1 VTIGGVSATINSWS
15 DTTLEVQLPAIPACA
30 VQQRGRASA
39 LCGELVITN
48 ANGKKSIDAITVT
61 AGGRAPIYVTP
72 TSVAMSDNRPALTTA
87 ITPEN
92 ALQAAIDAAD
102 PGDLILVG
110 PGTYK
115 EQVIM
120 WKPVRLQG
128 VGSGAVTINADA
140 HPAGKMDGWRRQVNC
155 LFGLTIDGVPNPNNL
170 GFDPNGQF
178 SCPKGMFLKNDRIPF
193 EGFVGWDASS
203 NGNLAQ
209 VLQEPSLM
217 GAYEGAG
224 ITVLGRGVRVPNNSP
239 DLWGQPQQGGAGAG
253 EFTPG
258 SRYLSGSNQD
268 CTITTTAG
276 SMYDYGTSNFYCNP
290 SRIDGLSI
298 INSSQG
304 GGGIF
309 MHGWNHNLEIAN
321 NRVSANHGTLSGG
334 INVGNGE
341 TPPAYIND
349 GTICGPGVAAPAPL
363 CPPLNGTP
371 ANGQIPFQLNV
382 NVHVHH
388 NDIYN
393 NASLGDA
400 LFSGTPSG
408 AGGLTVSA
416 GADNYVIDHNWI
428 AGNLS
433 SGDGG
438 GMTHSGFTA
447 NGSIKN
453 NWILFNQSVNP
464 TLPTNGGGLAIVGA
478 NSDRTLANGQ
488 ECGTT
493 TDTDCPPGI
502 GDGTGPGLVIDSNL
516 IVGNSAESGS
526 GGGLRLQQV
535 NGTELALFP
544 TDPDRWYTVTVI
556 NNIIANNVA
565 GWDGAGVSLE
575 DALKVRLV
583 NNTIASND
591 TTASAGV
598 LFKALGAPMAASPPP
613 GCTPTPDPTQPQNG
627 NCTSSDAPHLP
638 QPAGLVTMVN
648 TPNLVESLPTSVI
661 CPAGFNYGRDQD
673 SPRNQRTNGLCR
685 TLSMPSVVNDIF
697 WRNRAFHVGYADAS
711 GNEIVNPITG
721 AGNGSL
727 QNLVALF
734 PALNQSSTGQCV
746 NASGFPNYW
755 DVGVRGDTSLTNHTV
770 VGFTP
775 VLGAPSTNPTLFVN
789 NSILT
794 SNPAGYVN
802 GSGNQV
808 PGSSPL
814 VGEYCNG
821 SRIPPENGGH
831 GYNAPA
837 GRSETT
843 GLSPVFTFNN
853 IAVAATVD
861 EGNNWINLGYGPLT
875 LNLATLT
882 SPGPDMGDLVGGAL
896 DGSSLGAYSTRPTA
910 TAAVDRGLNN
920 AAGVPDT
927 DFFGT
932 ARPHNNG
939 NPVDIGAVEVARPPA
954 AATVSPGALDFGN
967 WATST
972 TSPTQNLT
980 VTNTGA
986 NALAGMAITG
996 LAAPFSRVTTG
1007 GFPGGAPNCGAT
1019 LTAGASCTVKVQFAP
1034 TAVQAYNTPVTIA
1047 YTGAVVTPTPVTLT
1061 GSGVANRATVAI
1073 TPNPLTITLPHCT
1086 FANLLACSTGTGVIT
1101 LTNSAPTGG
1110 AQMAITSVAVS
1121 GSGGTYAWTPAA
1133 IAGSDTCTNATLAP
1147 GASCTVT
1154 VRFSAN
1160 PFVGRSTTTVRSGT
1174 IGFTDN
1180 AVASP
1185 QTASLSGIALP

>member
-1 VTIGGVSATINSWS
+1 
-15 DTTLEVQLPAIPACA
+15 
-30 VQQRGRASA
+30 
-39 LCGELVITN
+39 
-48 ANGKKSIDAITVT
+48 
-61 AGGRAPIYVTP
+61 
-72 TSVAMSDNRPALTTA
+72 
-87 ITPEN
+87 
-92 ALQAAIDAAD
+92 
-102 PGDLILVG
+102 
-110 PGTYK
+110 
-115 EQVIM
+115 
-120 WKPVRLQG
+120 
-128 VGSGAVTINADA
+128 
-140 HPAGKMDGWRRQVNC
+140 
-155 LFGLTIDGVPNPNNL
+155 
-170 GFDPNGQF
+170 
-178 SCPKGMFLKNDRIPF
+178 
-193 EGFVGWDASS
+193 
-203 NGNLAQ
+203 
-209 VLQEPSLM
+209 
-217 GAYEGAG
+217 
-224 ITVLGRGVRVPNNSP
+224 
-239 DLWGQPQQGGAGAG
+239 
-253 EFTPG
+253 
-258 SRYLSGSNQD
+258 
-268 CTITTTAG
+268 
-276 SMYDYGTSNFYCNP
+276 MYDYGTSNFYCNP

-298 INSSQG
+298 LNSSQG

-309 MHGWNHNLEIAN
+309 IHGWNHNLEVAN
-321 NRVSANHGTLSGG
+321 TRISANHGTLSGG
-334 INVGNGE
+334 INLGNGE
-341 TPPAYIND
+341 TPPPYIND
-349 GTICGPGVAAPAPL
+349 GTICGPGVAAPAAL

-371 ANGQIPFQLNV
+371 PNAEIPFQLNV
-382 NVHVHH
+382 GVHVHH
-388 NDIYN
+388 NDVYN

-408 AGGLTVSA
+408 AGGITVSA

-433 SGDGG
+433 TGDGG

-447 NGSIKN
+447 NGRIAN
-453 NWILFNQSVNP
+453 NWILFNQSTNP

-478 NSDRTLANGQ
+478 NTDRTLANGQ

-493 TDTDCPPGI
+493 TDVDCPPGI

-544 TDPDRWYTVTVI
+544 TNPDRWYTVTVT
-556 NNIIANNVA
+556 NNVIANNVA

-598 LFKALGAPMAASPPP
+598 LFKALGASMAASPPP
-613 GCTPTPDPTQPQNG
+613 GCTPTPDPTQPQNP
-627 NCTSSDAPHLP
+627 NCTVSDAPHLP

-648 TPNLVESLPTSVI
+648 TPNLVESLPNTVV
-661 CPAGFNYGRDQD
+661 CPAGFNYGNAND
-673 SPRNQRTNGLCR
+673 STNSRRNGLCR
-685 TLSMPSVVNDIF
+685 TLSMPSVVNDLF
-697 WRNRAFHVGYADAS
+697 WRNRAFHVGYADAN
-711 GNEIVNPITG
+711 GNEIVDPIKGTG
-721 AGNGSL
+721 NVSQ

-746 NASGFPNYW
+746 NASGFQNYW

-775 VLGAPSTNPTLFVN
+775 VLGAPSINPTLFVN

-821 SRIPPENGGH
+821 SRVPPENGGH

-843 GLSPVFTFNN
+843 GLSPVFVFNN
-853 IAVAATVD
+853 ITVAATVD

-875 LNLATLT
+875 LYSTANQ
-882 SPGPDMGDLVGGAL
+882 DMAGGAL
-896 DGSSLGAYSTRPTA
+896 DGQTLGAYSTRPAA

-932 ARPHNNG
+932 PRPHNNG
-939 NPVDIGAVEVARPPA
+939 NPVDIGAVEVARPPT

-967 WATST
+967 WATGT

-980 VTNTGA
+980 VTNTGT
-986 NALAGMAITG
+986 NALAGMTITG

-1019 LTAGASCTVKVQFAP
+1019 LTAGASCTIKVQFAP
-1034 TAVQAYNTPVTIA
+1034 AAVQAYNTPVTIA

-1073 TPNPLTITLPHCT
+1073 TPNPVAITLPHCT
-1086 FANLLACSTGTGVIT
+1086 LANLLACSTGTGVVT

-1110 AQMAITSVAVS
+1110 AQMTITSVAVS
-1121 GSGGTYAWTPAA
+1121 GSGGTYSWNSAS
-1133 IAGSDTCTNATLAP
+1133 IGGSDTCTDATLAP

-1154 VRFSAN
+1154 VRFSAS
-1160 PFVGRSTTTVRSGT
+1160 PLTGRSSTTVRSGT
-1174 IGFTDN
+1174 IRFTDN

-1185 QTASLSGIALP
+1185 QTGSLSGIALP